1 MFALIETWTSQHSK
15 FEAMDLLNE
24 LDVPCGPILST
35 KDLLEDEGL
44 NARGMIVEVDH
55 PKRGTYKTLGSP
67 IYLSDS
73 PVEVERSPLLG
84 EHTAEI
90 LCELDGYDEKKI
102 EQLRAA
108 GVV

>member
-1 MFALIETWTSQHSK
+1 
-15 FEAMDLLNE
+15 
-24 LDVPCGPILST
+24 
-35 KDLLEDEGL
+35 
-44 NARGMIVEVDH
+44 
-55 PKRGTYKTLGSP
+55 
-67 IYLSDS
+67 LSDS
-73 PVEVERSPLLG
+73 PVEVQRSPLLG